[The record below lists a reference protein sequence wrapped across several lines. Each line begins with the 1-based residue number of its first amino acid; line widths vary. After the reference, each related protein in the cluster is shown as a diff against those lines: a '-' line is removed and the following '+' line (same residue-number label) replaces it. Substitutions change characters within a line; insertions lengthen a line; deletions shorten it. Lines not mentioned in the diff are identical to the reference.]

1 VSARPRGI
9 ARQTEQ
15 IVAAGS
21 HRTSDG
27 REVSVA
33 AAVEAARDGTRMQG
47 PVPVAPTPPAP
58 APSAPGRTVFEITGD
73 QRGAVRPGQLQP

>member
-1 VSARPRGI
+1 MSARPRGI
-9 ARQTEQ
+9 ARQTAQ

-33 AAVEAARDGTRMQG
+33 AAVEAARDGTRTQG
-47 PVPVAPTPPAP
+47 PGPVAPAPP
-58 APSAPGRTVFEITGD
+58 APGRTAF
-73 QRGAVRPGQLQP
+73 